1 MQPIIECRGVH
12 KTFNGGNMFRKR
24 KPVKALTNINF
35 DVKPDEC
42 FGLIGPNGSGKSTLI
57 RILSTLLYPDVGTAH
72 VCGLDVV
79 TKPYQVRPLISR
91 VSVDA
96 AFFKRLSAW
105 ENLRYSARL
114 YGVPVKIAKER
125 AMNVLGKLG
134 FPNKRFTDPMEDLSR
149 GMQQKIAV
157 ARALINQPQVLLLDE
172 PTTGLDPRSKR
183 EVEAYILRLRKE
195 KTLTIFLTTHDM
207 YEAEHLCDRVAI
219 IDKGKIVALD
229 TADGLKEMVR
239 QKGNGSGP
247 QDVSLEDVFME
258 LTHKEWVENPELDDE
273 DGDDDKEDK
282 EE

>member
-1 MQPIIECRGVH
+1 MQPIISCHEVY
-12 KTFNGGNMFRKR
+12 KAFNGGALKKR
-24 KPVKALTNINF
+24 KEVKALVDINL
-35 DVKPDEC
+35 DIRSGEC

-57 RILSTLLYPDVGTAH
+57 RILSTLLYPDKGQAT

-79 TKPYQVRPLISR
+79 RRPYQVRPLISR

-114 YGVPVKIAKER
+114 YGVPLKLAKER
-125 AMNVLGKLG
+125 ALDVLGELG
-134 FPNKRFTDPMEDLSR
+134 FSERRFKDPMEDLSR
-149 GMQQKIAV
+149 GMQQKVAV
-157 ARALINQPQVLLLDE
+157 ARALINRPHVLLLDE

-183 EVEAYILRLRKE
+183 EVEAYMQRLRKE

-229 TADGLKEMVR
+229 TPQGLKSKVASK
-239 QKGNGSGP
+239 QGSKH
-247 QDVSLEDVFME
+247 VSLEDVFME
-258 LTHKEWVENPELDDE
+258 LTHKEWVDDGDEDQE
-273 DGDDDKEDK
+273 DGDG
-282 EE
+282 

>member
-1 MQPIIECRGVH
+1 MQPIIECRDVH
-12 KTFNGGNMFRKR
+12 KTFNGGNMFKKK
-24 KPVKALTNINF
+24 KPVKALADINF
-35 DVKPDEC
+35 DVRPDEC

-57 RILSTLLYPDVGTAH
+57 RILSTLLYPDVGRAE

-114 YGVPVKIAKER
+114 YGVPVRLARER
-125 AMNVLGKLG
+125 ALDVLGELG

-157 ARALINQPQVLLLDE
+157 ARALINRPQVLLLDE

-183 EVEAYILRLRKE
+183 EVEAYIQKLRKE

-229 TADGLKEMVR
+229 TPQGLKDIVAR
-239 QKGNGSGP
+239 KRGTNH
-247 QDVSLEDVFME
+247 VSLEDVFME

-273 DGDDDKEDK
+273 DENEDK

>member
-1 MQPIIECRGVH
+1 MQPIIRCREVY
-12 KTFNGGNMFRKR
+12 KSFNGSTLFKKK
-24 KPVKALTNINF
+24 KPVRALVDINF
-35 DVKPDEC
+35 EVRSGEC

-57 RILSTLLYPDVGTAH
+57 RILSTLLFPDQGEAH

-79 TKPYQVRPLISR
+79 KRPYQVRPFISR

-96 AFFKRLSAW
+96 AFFKKLSAW

-114 YGVPVKIAKER
+114 YGVPLKLAKAR
-125 AMNVLGKLG
+125 ALDVLGELG
-134 FPNKRFTDPMEDLSR
+134 FPDKRFTDPMEDLSR

-157 ARALINQPQVLLLDE
+157 ARALINRPQVLLLDE

-195 KTLTIFLTTHDM
+195 TKLTIFLTTHDM

-229 TADGLKEMVR
+229 RPSGLKRLVTR
-239 QKGNGSGP
+239 KKGSNR
-247 QDVSLEDVFME
+247 VTLEDVFMK
-258 LTHKEWVENPELDDE
+258 LTHKEWVQDASADE
-273 DGDDDKEDK
+273 VDADSEDDGD
-282 EE
+282 